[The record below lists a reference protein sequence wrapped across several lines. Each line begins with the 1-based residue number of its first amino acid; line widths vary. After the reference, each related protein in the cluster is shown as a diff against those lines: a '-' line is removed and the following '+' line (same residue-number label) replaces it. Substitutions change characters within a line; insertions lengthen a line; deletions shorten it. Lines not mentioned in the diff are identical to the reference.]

1 MPHPVPPWDARRHVC
16 EGYSRVKLSIR
27 SAAVSGMAVLAM
39 LGVTACNATATAE
52 NGKPAGSSSATAGG
66 TTSAAPTPTTDPV
79 VFKTTPGDES
89 EDVSVDTRV
98 TASAEKG
105 TLKKASLSYKSKKGN
120 RVPVDGTL
128 EGGTWTASDLLEPGV
143 KYTLDLTAE
152 DSDGKTTESTQT
164 FRTANLTLDDQVYVA
179 VSPRDG
185 GTVGIGMPVV
195 VRFDLPVVDKAS
207 FEKHMKVTSTPAQ
220 AGSWYWLSSR
230 EAHWRPKTYWKAGTK
245 VHVEANL
252 NGVPAGG
259 NRYGQMSRT
268 SDFTIGRAVVA
279 KVNLKTDQLDVF
291 IDGKWVKRIP
301 VTGGRPG
308 FVTRSGVKVIM
319 DKQTNITMRAET
331 IGLKK
336 DDPNYYADT
345 PVKYAMRVTN
355 SGEFLHTAPWSVAD
369 QGKRNVSHGCTG
381 MSDANGQWL
390 FGQMRIGDVVETTGT
405 NRPMTMGNG
414 YSDWNLSWARWSAG
428 SAL

>member
-27 SAAVSGMAVLAM
+27 SAAVSGMAVVAM

-52 NGKPAGSSSATAGG
+52 NGKPAGTSSATAGG

-120 RVPVDGTL
+120 RIAVDGTL

-152 DSDGKTTESTQT
+152 DSDGQTTESTQT

-230 EAHWRPKTYWKAGTK
+230 EAHWRPKAYWKAGTK
-245 VHVEANL
+245 VHVEADL
-252 NGVPAGG
+252 NGVPAGAD
-259 NRYGQMSRT
+259 RYGQMSRT

-291 IDGKWVKRIP
+291 INGKWVKRIP

-390 FGQMRIGDVVETTGT
+390 FGQMQIGDVVETTGT

-414 YSDWNLSWARWSAG
+414 YSDWNLSWAKWSAG

>member
-27 SAAVSGMAVLAM
+27 SAAVSGMAVVAM

-52 NGKPAGSSSATAGG
+52 NGKPAGTSSATAGG

-120 RVPVDGTL
+120 RIPVDGTL
-128 EGGTWTASDLLEPGV
+128 DGGTWTASDLLEPGV

-152 DSDGKTTESTQT
+152 DSDGQTTESTQT

-230 EAHWRPKTYWKAGTK
+230 EAHWRPRTYWKAGTK
-245 VHVEANL
+245 VHVDANL

-268 SDFTIGRAVVA
+268 SDFSIGRAVVA
-279 KVNLKTDQLDVF
+279 KVNLKTDQLDLF
-291 IDGKWVKRIP
+291 INGKWTKRIP

-345 PVKYAMRVTN
+345 PVKYAMRITN

-390 FGQMRIGDVVETTGT
+390 FGQMQIGDVVETTGT

-414 YSDWNLSWARWSAG
+414 YSDWNLSWAKWSAG

>member
-1 MPHPVPPWDARRHVC
+1 MK
-16 EGYSRVKLSIR
+16 SSIR
-27 SAAVSGMAVLAM
+27 SAAVSGVAVLAV
-39 LGVTACNATATAE
+39 LGASACNASATAD
-52 NGKPAGSSSATAGG
+52 NGKPS
-66 TTSAAPTPTTDPV
+66 TSASSDSTPSETPTPTPTTDPV
-79 VFKTTPGDES
+79 VFTTTPGEQA
-89 EDVSVDTRV
+89 EDVAVDTRV
-98 TASAEKG
+98 TAAAEKG
-105 TLKKASLSYKSKKGN
+105 TLTKASLSYESKKGKK
-120 RVPVDGTL
+120 VDVEGDL
-128 EGGTWTASDLLEPGV
+128 EGGTWTAGDLLEPGV
-143 KYTLDLTAE
+143 TYTLDMEAT
-152 DSDGKTTESTQT
+152 DTDGKAVESTRT
-164 FRTANLTLDDQVYVA
+164 FSTAKLTLDDQVYVA

-185 GTVGIGMPVV
+185 GTVGVGMPVV
-195 VRFDLPVVDKAS
+195 VRFDLPVTDKKS
-207 FEKHMKVTSTPAQ
+207 FEKNMSVTASPAQ

-252 NGVPAGG
+252 NGVPAGS
-259 NRYGQMSRT
+259 NRWGQMSRT
-268 SDFTIGRAVVA
+268 SDFTIGRSVIA
-279 KVNLKTDQLDVF
+279 KVNLKTDQMDVY
-291 IDGKWVKRIP
+291 INGSKVKRIP

-308 FVTRSGVKVIM
+308 FTTRSGVKVIM

-369 QGKRNVSHGCTG
+369 QGRRNVSHGCTG
-381 MSDANGQWL
+381 MSDANGEWL

-405 NRPMTMGNG
+405 DRPMTMGNG
-414 YSDWNLSWARWSAG
+414 YSDWNLSWAKWKAG